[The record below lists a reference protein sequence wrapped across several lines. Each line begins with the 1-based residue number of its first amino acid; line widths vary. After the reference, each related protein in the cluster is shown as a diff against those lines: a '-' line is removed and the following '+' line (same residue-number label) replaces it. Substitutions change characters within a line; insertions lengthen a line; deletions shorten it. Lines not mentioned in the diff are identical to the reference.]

1 MSEYTTLEKI
11 RLQKIE
17 DLRAEGID
25 PYPTRAERT
34 HTSAQVT
41 AEFESAEAGAAA
53 DSVPE
58 VKATLAGRIRAS
70 RAMGKVSF
78 AHIEDRDGKIQL
90 FFRVNE
96 LGKERVDFFN
106 KMFDLGDFI
115 QATGV
120 MFRTKTGEIT
130 LHVHDFKL
138 LAKSVTPL
146 PADKDVTQE
155 DGTVIRYAALESAE
169 IRARQRYA
177 DLAVNRDVRDVFM
190 KRAKIIKAVR
200 NYLDNAGFLEVE
212 TPVLQPIRSR
222 DAKDARA
229 IRSTKMK

>member
-1 MSEYTTLEKI
+1 MAEYSTLEKI

-17 DLRAEGID
+17 ELRAEGVD

-34 HTSAQVT
+34 HTSAQII
-41 AEFESAEAGAAA
+41 AEFEAAEMTTSP
-53 DSVPE
+53 DSKPE
-58 VKATLAGRIRAS
+58 VKATLTGRIRAS

-78 AHIEDRDGKIQL
+78 AHIEDMGGKIQL
-90 FFRVNE
+90 FFRANE

-115 QATGV
+115 QASGV

-146 PADKDVTQE
+146 PADKDVTQ
-155 DGTVIRYAALESAE
+155 
-169 IRARQRYA
+169 ARRHGHP
-177 DLAVNRDVRDVFM
+177 LRR
-190 KRAKIIKAVR
+190 
-200 NYLDNAGFLEVE
+200 
-212 TPVLQPIRSR
+212 T
-222 DAKDARA
+222 
-229 IRSTKMK
+229 

>member
-17 DLRAEGID
+17 ELRAEGID
-25 PYPTRAERT
+25 PYPTRAERS
-34 HTSAQVT
+34 HTSSQIT
-41 AEFESAEAGAAA
+41 AEFETAEAGASP
-53 DSVPE
+53 DSTLE

-96 LGKERVDFFN
+96 LGKERVDLFN

-138 LAKSVTPL
+138 
-146 PADKDVTQE
+146 
-155 DGTVIRYAALESAE
+155 
-169 IRARQRYA
+169 
-177 DLAVNRDVRDVFM
+177 
-190 KRAKIIKAVR
+190 
-200 NYLDNAGFLEVE
+200 
-212 TPVLQPIRSR
+212 
-222 DAKDARA
+222 
-229 IRSTKMK
+229 

>member
-1 MSEYTTLEKI
+1 MAEYSTLEKI

-17 DLRAEGID
+17 ELRAEGID

-34 HTSAQVT
+34 HTSTQII
-41 AEFESAEAGAAA
+41 AEFEAAEKTASP
-53 DSVPE
+53 DSLPE

-78 AHIEDRDGKIQL
+78 AHIEDVGGKIQL
-90 FFRVNE
+90 FFRTNE

-115 QATGV
+115 QASGV

-155 DGTVIRYAALESAE
+155 DGTVIRYA
-169 IRARQRYA
+169 
-177 DLAVNRDVRDVFM
+177 
-190 KRAKIIKAVR
+190 
-200 NYLDNAGFLEVE
+200 GLEV
-212 TPVLQPIRSR
+212 
-222 DAKDARA
+222 A
-229 IRSTKMK
+229 

>member
-1 MSEYTTLEKI
+1 MAEYSSLEKF

-17 DLRAEGID
+17 ELRAEGID

-34 HTSAQVT
+34 HTSAQVI
-41 AEFESAEAGAAA
+41 AEFESAEK
-53 DSVPE
+53 DDKE
-58 VKATLAGRIRAS
+58 VKATLTGRIRAS

-78 AHIEDRDGKIQL
+78 AHIEDSGGKVQL
-90 FFRVNE
+90 FFRSNE

-115 QATGV
+115 QASGV
-120 MFRTKTGEIT
+120 MFRTKTGEPT

-138 LAKSVTPL
+138 LAKSITPL

-155 DGTVIRYAALESAE
+155 DGTVRRYAALESPE

-177 DLAVNRDVRDVFM
+177 DLAVNPEVRETFR
-190 KRAKIIKAVR
+190 KRAALIKALR
-200 NYLDNAGFLEVE
+200 TFLDDHEFLEVE
-212 TPVLQPIRSR
+212 TPILQPLYGG
-222 DAKDARA
+222 AAARPFE
-229 IRSTKMK
+229 THHNELEQDM